1 MQDMTKRIESGT
13 RGFAPT
19 RRQMIS
25 GSALAIGGMIIHS
38 TAGAQPTNQSVSHSE
53 DAIHQEPVFAASRKR
68 VYEALTTAAQFDKV
82 IQLSGV
88 MRTAVMASMQ
98 KPTEISL
105 HQGGAF
111 ALFGGHIVGMQIELV
126 PDELIVQA
134 WRVGNWDRGIYSIAR
149 FDLTAQGAGTKILF
163 DHTGFPKGQG
173 EHLAAGWQANYW
185 SPLQKYLA

>member
-1 MQDMTKRIESGT
+1 MTKRIESGT

-25 GSALAIGGMIIHS
+25 GSALAIGGMIINS
-38 TAGAQPTNQSVSHSE
+38 TAGAQSTDQSVSHSE

-88 MRTAVMASMQ
+88 MRTAVMASMK

-134 WRVGNWDRGIYSIAR
+134 WRAGSWDRGIYSIAR

>member
-1 MQDMTKRIESGT
+1 MQDMTKSIKSGT

-19 RRQMIS
+19 RRQLIS
-25 GSALAIGGMIIHS
+25 GSALAIGGLLIHS
-38 TAGAQPTNQSVSHSE
+38 TAGAQPPNQVISHSE
-53 DAIHQEPVFAASRKR
+53 DSIHQEPVFAASRKR
-68 VYEALTTAAQFDKV
+68 VYEALTSAAQFDKV

-88 MRTAVMASMQ
+88 MRTAVMASMK

-134 WRVGNWDRGIYSIAR
+134 WRVVNWDRGIYSIAR
-149 FDLTAQGAGTKILF
+149 FDLAAQGAGTKILF
-163 DHTGFPKGQG
+163 EHTGFPKGQG
-173 EHLAAGWQANYW
+173 EHLAEGWQANYW
-185 SPLQKYLA
+185 SPLQKYLT

>member
-1 MQDMTKRIESGT
+1 MRDMTKRIESGT

-25 GSALAIGGMIIHS
+25 GSALAIGGMIINS
-38 TAGAQPTNQSVSHSE
+38 TAGAQSTDQSVSHSE

-88 MRTAVMASMQ
+88 MRTAVMASMK

-134 WRVGNWDRGIYSIAR
+134 WRAGSWDRGIYSIAR

>member
-1 MQDMTKRIESGT
+1 MQDMTKSIKSGT

-19 RRQMIS
+19 RRQLIS
-25 GSALAIGGMIIHS
+25 GSALAIGGLIIHS
-38 TAGAQPTNQSVSHSE
+38 TAGAQPPNQVISHSE
-53 DAIHQEPVFAASRKR
+53 DSIHQEPVFAASRKR
-68 VYEALTTAAQFDKV
+68 VYEALTSAAQFDKV

-88 MRTAVMASMQ
+88 MQTAVMASMK

-134 WRVGNWDRGIYSIAR
+134 WRVVNWDRGIYSIAR
-149 FDLTAQGAGTKILF
+149 FDLAAQGAGTKILF

-173 EHLAAGWQANYW
+173 EHLAEGWQANYW

>member
-1 MQDMTKRIESGT
+1 MQDMTKSIKSGT

-19 RRQMIS
+19 RRQLIS
-25 GSALAIGGMIIHS
+25 GSALAIGGLIIHS
-38 TAGAQPTNQSVSHSE
+38 TAGAQPPNQVISHSE
-53 DAIHQEPVFAASRKR
+53 DSIHQEPVFAANRKR
-68 VYEALTTAAQFDKV
+68 VYEALTSAAQFDKV

-88 MRTAVMASMQ
+88 MQTAVMASMK

-111 ALFGGHIVGMQIELV
+111 ALFGGHIVGLQIELV

-134 WRVGNWDRGIYSIAR
+134 WRVANWDRGIYSIAR
-149 FDLTAQGAGTKILF
+149 FDLAAQGAGTKILF

-173 EHLAAGWQANYW
+173 EHLAEGWQANYW